1 MDNITAEMIGRKA
14 KALKHCNRVLST
26 IDKEGFATIKLNC
39 TGVVFTV
46 YKNDAIYLQLQTTRA
61 QLVQEIGSFEIIQR
75 ATSQQKRTAPA
86 PVGAANVED

>member
-14 KALKHCNRVLST
+14 KALKHCNKVLSE
-26 IDKEGFATIKLNC
+26 IDKKGFATISLNC

-61 QLVQEIGSFEIIQR
+61 QLVQEIGSYEIIQKSSQAYR
-75 ATSQQKRTAPA
+75 VVPTTSST
-86 PVGAANVED
+86 